1 MTDID
6 LFILAFSPSTPS
18 LRTILNASVAAPSM
32 SNGPLSAMAK
42 GLGKKAFPLLQD
54 NMLHW
59 GRDLTAQAVIDIEGI
74 RRESQEVQSSQW
86 SISELIETE
95 NAMRTSK
102 AGLTGEV

>member
-1 MTDID
+1 
-6 LFILAFSPSTPS
+6 
-18 LRTILNASVAAPSM
+18 M

-95 NAMRTSK
+95 DAMRTSK
-102 AGLTGEV
+102 AGLTGEVWVKDRASHLRTTSCSHFCKGK